1 MPPLPYGWEEFT
13 TDDGEPYYFNAGTNQ
28 TVWDRPGGESSSNDK
43 WEELSDDNGKI
54 YFFNPVTDVTA
65 WELPDGASLAE
76 KKKSATPKAKAAEP
90 KPVSE
95 QAAQEKGAGAVKAFG
110 GSMLALRAQGL
121 FSAGGAG
128 YAKPEVVTKKKP
140 MNENSQFA
148 KSLQQLNNVWEG
160 LQAERTVGGRDVGR
174 IDEDELEEWE
184 KLKRQKELEDLRTG
198 KKWKAAEAGGA
209 GGDAVGARPP
219 HADEEAK
226 LQTYLEKTLTI
237 SEGEK
242 TDETGALSDFLADSS
257 EENAGLNDFITR
269 VASESKADVS
279 EGGEEEAAEEM
290 EGFLQRVATFK
301 AAQRLSVCEDKKE
314 EEEEAPWKAITFPG
328 IVFLCYEN
336 NGHTEER
343 PLWGAVDNL
352 ELGLIVVA
360 WEGIELL
367 GPSEVK
373 RSLLLPYDKIIFW
386 TVVINDERQEFF
398 LDLTMEGDYHEDH
411 TITYWTGNVL
421 DMRLCL
427 PDKDTANSL
436 SDNITEV
443 CKLFAEVAVNRM
455 NAAENFSKSTVAN
468 ASLQYIK
475 DRADKGSEQ
484 KQADKD
490 GNITNASDRR
500 TSIKDIKTGPSV
512 SDGSK
517 PEKSHNKLKAML
529 GFKHKSDKKK

>member
-1 MPPLPYGWEEFT
+1 MSPLPYGWEEYT
-13 TDDGEPYYFNAGTNQ
+13 TDDGEPYYYNASTNE
-28 TVWDRPGGESSSNDK
+28 TVWDRPGGESNSNDR
-43 WEELSDDNGKI
+43 WEELSDDTGKI
-54 YFFNPVTDVTA
+54 YYFNPVTDVTA
-65 WELPDGASLAE
+65 WELPDGATLAE
-76 KKKSATPKAKAAEP
+76 KKAPTPKAKAPEP

-95 QAAQEKGAGAVKAFG
+95 KAAQEKGAGAVKAFG
-110 GSMLALRAQGL
+110 GSMMALRAQGV
-121 FSAGGAG
+121 FAAGGAG
-128 YAKPEVVTKKKP
+128 YSKPELVTKKKP
-140 MNENSQFA
+140 VNENSQFA
-148 KSLQQLNNVWEG
+148 KSLQQLNSVWEG
-160 LQAERTVGGRDVGR
+160 LQAERMGGGRDVGR

-198 KKWKAAEAGGA
+198 RKWKAHDAGGA
-209 GGDAVGARPP
+209 GGDAGGAGPS
-219 HADEEAK
+219 DEEAK

-237 SEGEK
+237 CEGE
-242 TDETGALSDFLADSS
+242 TPDEKGALSDFLADSP

-279 EGGEEEAAEEM
+279 EGNETPEEM

-301 AAQRLSVCEDKKE
+301 AAQRLSVSEEKKPE
-314 EEEEAPWKAITFPG
+314 EEEVPWKAITFPG

-475 DRADKGSEQ
+475 DRADKNSE
-484 KQADKD
+484 KTEGKD
-490 GNITNASDRR
+490 GKITNASDRR

-512 SDGSK
+512 SDGTK
-517 PEKSHNKLKAML
+517 PELSHNKLKAML
-529 GFKHKSDKKK
+529 GFKHKSDKKAKK